1 MSFDGFKGHQ
11 MELVE
16 DSYVSSQMVPPGP
29 LEYYYTVESERIFF
43 ALTDDQRNFRETEV
57 TTLGKEIINV

>member
-1 MSFDGFKGHQ
+1 